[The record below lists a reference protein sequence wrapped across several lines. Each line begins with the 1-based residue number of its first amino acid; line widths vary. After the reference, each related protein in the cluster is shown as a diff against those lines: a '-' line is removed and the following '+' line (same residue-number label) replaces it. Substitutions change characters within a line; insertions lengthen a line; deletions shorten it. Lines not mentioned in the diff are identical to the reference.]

1 MGTRS
6 AMRAIGLLGLVTV
19 VGCGLR
25 LRPAG
30 VAQDASPGPVV
41 IDADAIAQ
49 SGAKTVWDALART
62 VHFYTF
68 HPSGRIEHRGRSSLV
83 LPEQPIVVLDG
94 VALNDMV
101 VLLNMPAGDVAL
113 IEVLDG
119 VDATTFYG
127 TNAGSGV
134 IRIWTRGSR
143 S

>member
-1 MGTRS
+1 MARS
-6 AMRAIGLLGLVTV
+6 IVRLVGLLGLVGIS
-19 VGCGLR
+19 GCGVH

-30 VAQDASPGPVV
+30 AEPDASPGPVV
-41 IDADAIAQ
+41 IYADAIAK
-49 SGAKTVWDALART
+49 SGARTAWDALART

-68 HPSGRIEHRGRSSLV
+68 HSNGRIEHRGPSSLV

-101 VLLNMPAGDVAL
+101 VLLNMPAQDVSL

-119 VDATTFYG
+119 VNATTYYG
-127 TNAGSGV
+127 TNAGQGV
-134 IRIWTRGSR
+134 IRIWTRNSR